1 MSDKSTISLKNG
13 SRIKKL
19 KSTTSFVIPYIV
31 WMALFLLVP
40 MGILIFLAFSTY
52 DFSQN
57 SEVHIILSNWDYVF
71 NSSYAVN
78 VFWPCVLRSLYV
90 STVVTVICLIVGY
103 PVAYFMTKIKAKYR
117 ALIMIFLS
125 LPLWCNQV
133 LRIVSW
139 RTIFEIF
146 GTNTN
151 DYYLLNIIIAMVS
164 MYMPFM
170 ILPIFTVLEKLD
182 ERVIEASYDLGCS
195 KVQSFLKVVLPL
207 SLGGIVS
214 GIIMTFLPSLTSFE
228 VSDAVSYNTSAGNR
242 NGLIEV
248 LSDTYPPEYN
258 QYTMDVIS
266 NLKAKE
272 AADILIY
279 AYNEKKRE
287 T

>member
-228 VSDAVSYNTSAGNR
+228 VSDAVSYNTVLLLGN
-242 NGLIEV
+242 LIHARFHGTGGYNIGSVFSIITVAFTIIGFILV
-248 LSDTYPPEYN
+248 LKVD
-258 QYTMDVIS
+258 
-266 NLKAKE
+266 KE
-272 AADILIY
+272 GETLI
-279 AYNEKKRE
+279 
-287 T
+287 